1 MSLRTKSNSLLEIE
15 LSADTQGTVIS
26 AEGVSVQYRVPQER
40 IGTFKEYM
48 IRYIQRQIKH
58 NTFLA
63 LDNISLSVNQGEV
76 FGIIGENG
84 AGKSTLLKLI
94 AKVLKPSRG
103 RIWVKG
109 RVAPL
114 LEVGAGFH
122 PELTGR
128 ENVYLNGAMLGF
140 TQQEMDERFQQIV
153 DFAELWDFIDAPLR
167 TYSSGMWARLGFAVA
182 TDVDPDIL
190 IVDEILSVGDE
201 NFQRKSSE
209 RIAAFREKGATIL
222 LVSHN
227 MSLIEEMCDRAVLF
241 DHGKVVTVGTA
252 KAVVNSYLERVRGE
266 ESQRLAEQGILNEN
280 NRWGNQTIQ
289 IETVR
294 ILGDNGKDQSVF
306 HTGETLIL
314 EYEYYARE
322 PIEAP
327 IFGVAIHR
335 QDGVHITGPNTAF
348 ANLKV
353 GRVKGK
359 GKISYTINNLPFLE
373 GLYRFSVAVTNSS
386 DTEMFDYHDRVYA
399 FRVDNHGWDVVEKY
413 GMITLGGEWQHSL
426 SS

>member
-1 MSLRTKSNSLLEIE
+1 MDKE
-15 LSADTQGTVIS
+15 LTADTLGTVINVD
-26 AEGVSVQYRVPQER
+26 GVSVQYRVPQER

-63 LDNISLSVNQGEV
+63 LDNISLNVNRGEV

-94 AKVLKPSRG
+94 AKVLRPTRG

-140 TQQEMDERFQQIV
+140 TQKEMDKRFQQIV

-227 MSLIEEMCDRAVLF
+227 MSLIEKMCDRAVLF
-241 DHGKVVTVGTA
+241 DHGKVVTIGTT

-289 IETVR
+289 IEAAK
-294 ILGDNGKDQSVF
+294 ILGGDGKEQSVF

-314 EYEYYARE
+314 EFEYRAHK
-322 PIEAP
+322 PIEEP

-335 QDGVHITGPNTAF
+335 QDGVHITGPNTTF
-348 ANLKV
+348 ANFKV
-353 GRVKGK
+353 GNVTGK
-359 GKISYTINNLPFLE
+359 GKISYTIDSLPFLE
-373 GLYRFSVAVTNSS
+373 GLYRFSVAATNSS
-386 DTEMFDYHDRVYA
+386 DAEMFDYHDRVYA
-399 FRVDNHGWDVVEKY
+399 FSIDNHGWDVAEKY
-413 GMITLGGEWQHSL
+413 GMITLGGEWRHSH
-426 SS
+426 SST

>member
-1 MSLRTKSNSLLEIE
+1 MDKE
-15 LSADTQGTVIS
+15 LTADTQGTVINVD
-26 AEGVSVQYRVPQER
+26 GVSVQYRVPQER

-63 LDNISLSVNQGEV
+63 LDNISLNVNRGEV

-94 AKVLKPSRG
+94 AKVLRPTRG

-140 TQQEMDERFQQIV
+140 TQKEMDKRFQQIV

-241 DHGKVVTVGTA
+241 DHGKVVTIGTT

-289 IETVR
+289 IEAAK
-294 ILGDNGKDQSVF
+294 ILGSDGKEQSVF

-314 EYEYYARE
+314 EFEYRAHK
-322 PIEAP
+322 PIEEP

-335 QDGVHITGPNTAF
+335 QDGVHITGPNTTF
-348 ANLKV
+348 ANFKV
-353 GRVKGK
+353 GNVTGK
-359 GKISYTINNLPFLE
+359 GKISYTIDSLPFLE
-373 GLYRFSVAVTNSS
+373 GLYRFSVAATNSS
-386 DTEMFDYHDRVYA
+386 DAEMFDYHDRVYA
-399 FRVDNHGWDVVEKY
+399 FRIDNHGWDVAEKY
-413 GMITLGGEWQHSL
+413 GMITLGGEWRHNHL
-426 SS
+426 ST

>member
-1 MSLRTKSNSLLEIE
+1 MDKE
-15 LSADTQGTVIS
+15 LTADTQGTVIS
-26 AEGVSVQYRVPQER
+26 VDGVSVQYRVPQER

-63 LDNISLSVNQGEV
+63 LDNISLNVNRGEV

-94 AKVLKPSRG
+94 AKVLRPTRG

-140 TQQEMDERFQQIV
+140 TQKEMDKRFQQIV

-241 DHGKVVTVGTA
+241 DHGKVVTIGTT

-289 IETVR
+289 IEAAK
-294 ILGDNGKDQSVF
+294 ILGSDGKEQSVF

-314 EYEYYARE
+314 EFEYRAHK
-322 PIEAP
+322 PIEEP

-335 QDGVHITGPNTAF
+335 QDGVHITGPNTTF
-348 ANLKV
+348 ANFKV
-353 GRVKGK
+353 GNVTGK
-359 GKISYTINNLPFLE
+359 GKISYTIDSLPFLE
-373 GLYRFSVAVTNSS
+373 GLYRFSVAATNSS
-386 DTEMFDYHDRVYA
+386 DAEMFDYHDRVYA
-399 FRVDNHGWDVVEKY
+399 FRVDNHGWDVAEKY
-413 GMITLGGEWQHSL
+413 GMITLGGEWRHSHL
-426 SS
+426 ST

>member
-1 MSLRTKSNSLLEIE
+1 MDKE
-15 LSADTQGTVIS
+15 LSADTQGTVIR
-26 AEGVSVQYRVPQER
+26 ANGVSVQYRVPQER
-40 IGTFKEYM
+40 IGSFKEYM

-58 NTFLA
+58 NSFLA
-63 LDNISLSVNQGEV
+63 LDNVSLNVNQGEV
-76 FGIIGENG
+76 FGIVGENG
-84 AGKSTLLKLI
+84 AGKSTFLKLI
-94 AKVLKPSRG
+94 AKVLRPTRG

-140 TQQEMDERFQQIV
+140 TQKEMDGRFQQIV

-241 DHGKVVTVGTA
+241 DHGKVVTIGTA

-289 IETVR
+289 IETAR
-294 ILGDNGKDQSVF
+294 IRGENGKEQSVF

-314 EYEYYARE
+314 EFEYRARK
-322 PIEAP
+322 PIEEP

-348 ANLKV
+348 ANLKL
-353 GRVKGK
+353 GSIKGK
-359 GKISYTINNLPFLE
+359 GRISYTIYNLPFLE
-373 GLYRFSVAVTNSS
+373 GLYRFSVAATNSS

-413 GMITLGGEWQHSL
+413 GMITLGGEWQHIH